1 MRNKPPRINT
11 LPIKIANTATTMRQ
25 ILPNHDNRCSGVN
38 CGGNAQSIYNKDK
51 NPDAPISKI
60 RRMFILFT
68 FALVCAS
75 NHTLTAIQSMK
86 LK

>member
-1 MRNKPPRINT
+1 
-11 LPIKIANTATTMRQ
+11 MRQ

-51 NPDAPISKI
+51 NPDATISKI

-68 FALVCAS
+68 FVLVCAS